1 MGMQKRPVVAGV
13 RAVGP
18 VSEVGG
24 RAAGG
29 TLVMAHSRPIKLGN
43 PKKVGGSHQC
53 QNPGCDT
60 VVPCYKMSLS
70 GEAWRSSASGFTT
83 ISGKHTKLK
92 G

>member
-1 MGMQKRPVVAGV
+1 
-13 RAVGP
+13 
-18 VSEVGG
+18 
-24 RAAGG
+24 
-29 TLVMAHSRPIKLGN
+29 MAHSCPIKRGN

-60 VVPCYKMSLS
+60 VVQCYKMSLS
-70 GEAWRSSASGFTT
+70 GEAWRSSASGFTI